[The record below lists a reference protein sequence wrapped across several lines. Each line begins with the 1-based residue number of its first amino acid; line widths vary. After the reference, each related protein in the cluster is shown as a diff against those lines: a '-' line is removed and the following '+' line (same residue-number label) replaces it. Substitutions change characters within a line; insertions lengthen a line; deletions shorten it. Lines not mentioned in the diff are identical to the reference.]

1 MSMYNN
7 IEIDFVERTCQNLK
21 HIEHLNFD
29 EHKLFE
35 VTFFLNHCYG
45 LLIFPQSKIMKVVKK
60 MRQDLSY
67 YGINEDNV
75 VTTHDKYFAT
85 VIRSM
90 RNGLSHGH
98 IEFLSENTDNTITH
112 IVIKDK
118 RTEKAEP
125 HTKIT
130 LSVEEFEEFV
140 KRFAKEYLKVKKK
153 NVSQNSIETS
163 NTISL

>member
-7 IEIDFVERTCQNLK
+7 VEIDFVERTCQNLK
-21 HIEHLNFD
+21 HIERLNFD
-29 EHKLFE
+29 EHKFFE

-67 YGINEDNV
+67 YDINEDNV
-75 VTTHDKYFAT
+75 VTTHDKDFAT

-98 IEFLSENTDNTITH
+98 IEFQSGNTDNTITR

-118 RTEKAEP
+118 KNKEIEP
-125 HTKIT
+125 HTTIT